1 MKGYVDWQTFR
12 RWECYP
18 NILERDFQLKL
29 AMGFSAE
36 SFARIWDILRPRP
49 DFATAGRLKNRVA
62 WSGGDAATRG
72 ISNLIQT

>member
-1 MKGYVDWQTFR
+1 MLHGSDYPVPVHRHFAWMKGYVDWQTFR

-18 NILERDFQLKL
+18 NIQERDYQLKL

-49 DFATAGRLKNRVA
+49 DFATAGR
-62 WSGGDAATRG
+62 
-72 ISNLIQT
+72 